1 MPIVLALIEGALMFA
16 ALMVMLARTPAAAA
30 VPSWAV
36 PAFEAMVLTL
46 ACVGAFYYCDL
57 YDLRI
62 ARNVRT
68 CAPRLLKAL
77 ALVLFSVAAANFFL
91 PTRELTDALPVASVL
106 LVAAAFP
113 LGVRAACYGFIRT
126 RPYAQTVILV
136 GGGRMARMLADELS
150 ARPHLRWA
158 VGVVT
163 DGLPAASGVSPF
175 RYPVLGGLDRLPRI
189 VDRIRPHR
197 IVVSLPERKRADI
210 MSVLLE
216 ARGRGIAVED
226 AVDVYERITGKL
238 AIEVVPAANLVFS
251 KGFRDSRGP
260 ALVGRIM
267 SLTVASIALVFT
279 APLLVVLA
287 LAVRLD
293 SPGPI
298 FFRQDRI
305 GLHGRRFA
313 LIKFRTMRPV
323 TAELS
328 VWVRDNEDR
337 ITRVGR
343 LLRKFRLDEL
353 PQFWNVLRG
362 DMNLVGPRPHPVVN
376 YELFAREIP
385 YYSLRAAVRPGV
397 TGWAQVRY
405 GYANN
410 LDEETEKM
418 RYDLYYVKHLSP
430 WLDLRILADTVK
442 VVLFGLGSRAADI
455 GQPGLAAVPLI
466 NERRQVTTEDAA

>member
-1 MPIVLALIEGALMFA
+1 MPVALAVFEA
-16 ALMVMLARTPAAAA
+16 ALMYAALLGLFVRTAATAPVSLSAAAL
-30 VPSWAV
+30 
-36 PAFEAMVLTL
+36 EALVLTL

-57 YDLRI
+57 YDFRI

-77 ALVLFSVAAANFFL
+77 GMVVVAVVAA
-91 PTRELTDALPVASVL
+91 DALMPSQPFAEGVPMASVL
-106 LVAAAFP
+106 LIAAALP
-113 LGVRAACYGFIRT
+113 LGARACCYGFIRT
-126 RPYAQTVILV
+126 RPYAQTVILL
-136 GGGRMARMLADELS
+136 GGGRLCRLLADELA

-163 DGLPAASGVSPF
+163 DGPLPVSGASPY
-175 RYPVLGGLDRLPRI
+175 RHPVLGTLERLGRI
-189 VDRIRPHR
+189 IENVHPHR
-197 IVVSLPERKRADI
+197 IVVALPERRRAEA
-210 MSVLLE
+210 MPLLLE
-216 ARGRGIAVED
+216 ARGRGIVVED

-238 AIEVVPAANLVFS
+238 AIEVLPAASLVFS
-251 KGFRDSRGP
+251 KGFRVSRGP
-260 ALVGRIM
+260 ALVGRTI
-267 SLTVASIALVFT
+267 SIVAA
-279 APLLVVLA
+279 VLA
-287 LAVRLD
+287 LVPLAPLIGLVALAVKLD
-293 SPGPI
+293 SRGPV

-305 GLHGRRFA
+305 GLHGRRFS

-323 TAELS
+323 AAELS

-343 LLRKFRLDEL
+343 VLRKFRLDEL

-385 YYSLRAAVRPGV
+385 YYALRAAVRPGV

-405 GYANN
+405 GYAND
-410 LDEETEKM
+410 LEEETEKM
-418 RYDLYYVKHLSP
+418 RYDLYYVKHLSV

-442 VVLFGLGSRAADI
+442 VVVFGLGSGAADMK
-455 GQPGLAAVPLI
+455 PALATTRLI
-466 NERRQVTTEDAA
+466 NDARHATTEDAA